1 VSTIWSARF
10 AQITSM
16 PCTIVC
22 PKARQAD
29 LNFNETKKGKNVSK
43 YITTPIY
50 YVNGEAHIGH
60 AYTTFIADAMTRY
73 EKLKGEDTYFLTG
86 TDEHGQKIEES
97 AQKNNKP
104 TQEFADEISATFKD
118 LWDEFEISYDKFIRT
133 TDEEHKKGVQ
143 KAFEV
148 MYAKGDIYKDFYEGH
163 YCVSCE
169 TFFPETQLIDGEFCP
184 DCGRSTNIVKEE
196 SYFFKLSKY
205 EDALLK
211 HYEQNPNF
219 ILPRS
224 RANEVINFVKGGLR
238 DLSVTRTSFSWGVK
252 MPASLNDDK
261 HVMYVW
267 LDALLNYITALGYG
281 SDEANMKYW
290 PASTQ
295 FVGKDILRFH
305 AIYWPAFLMSLDLP
319 LPRTIGAHGWWTRD
333 GEKMS
338 KSKGNV
344 IAPKEVADVYGVENL
359 RYFMLREVPFGQDG
373 DFSQRAFIDRINS
386 ELSNDLGN
394 LLNRIIGMSGKY
406 SDYEI
411 DSVDVEKYHK
421 KELDAMHAILD
432 SLDDFIEGLQTHR
445 YLEELWKLFAI
456 GNKAIEEYA
465 PWVKMKEDKKDE
477 ALATVAL
484 VANVLAKASLML
496 SPVMPKT
503 SAIIA
508 DALNFEISSQSY
520 KELIVDKKL
529 LKLFNIKKVPPLFPR
544 IEEPLMAEAPEAE
557 PNKKEVQKQEAA
569 KKEEDSLIEIGQFFE
584 TSLKVGTII
593 EAEEVP
599 KSKKLL
605 KLQVDL
611 GEGDLRQ
618 VVAGI
623 KEFYSAESLVQT
635 QVCVVANLKPA
646 KLMGMVSEGMLL
658 AAKDE
663 DGLCLVRPEKPK
675 KAGTPIG

>member
-1 VSTIWSARF
+1 
-10 AQITSM
+10 
-16 PCTIVC
+16 
-22 PKARQAD
+22 
-29 LNFNETKKGKNVSK
+29 LSK

-60 AYTTFIADAMTRY
+60 AYTTFIADTMARY
-73 EKLKGEDTYFLTG
+73 ERLKGEDTFFLTG

-97 AQKNNKP
+97 AAKAGKP
-104 TQEFADEISATFKD
+104 TQEFADEISATFKN
-118 LWDEFEISYDKFIRT
+118 LWDEFGISYDKFIRT
-133 TDEEHKKGVQ
+133 TDEEHMRGVQ

-148 MYAKGDIYKDFYEGH
+148 MVAKGDIYKDFYEGH

-169 TFFPETQLIDGEFCP
+169 TFFPETQLVDGEFCP
-184 DCGRSTNIVKEE
+184 DCGRSTNVVKEE

-205 EDALLK
+205 EDKLLK
-211 HYEQNPNF
+211 HYEANPDF
-219 ILPRS
+219 IMPKS

-252 MPASLNDDK
+252 MPASINDDK

-267 LDALLNYITALGYG
+267 LDALLNYVTALGYG
-281 SDEANMKYW
+281 GDEAKMNYW
-290 PASTQ
+290 PADVH

-319 LPRTIGAHGWWTRD
+319 LPKHIGAHGWWTRD

-344 IAPKEVADVYGVENL
+344 VSPKEVADAYGVENL

-406 SDYEI
+406 SDFVI
-411 DSVDVEKYHK
+411 DSKDVEKYHA
-421 KELDAMHAILD
+421 KELAKMNKILD
-432 SLDDFIEGLQTHR
+432 SLDTLMENLQTHR

-456 GNKAIEEYA
+456 GNGVIQEYA
-465 PWVKMKEDKKDE
+465 PWVKMKNNQEDE

-484 VANVLAKASLML
+484 VANILARAAIML
-496 SPVMPKT
+496 HPVMPETTK
-503 SAIIA
+503 IIA
-508 DALNFEISSQSY
+508 DGLSFEINNASY
-520 KELIVDKKL
+520 KELVIDKKL

-544 IEEPLMAEAPEAE
+544 VEEPLMVEAPKAK
-557 PNKKEVQKQEAA
+557 PNPP
-569 KKEEDSLIEIGQFFE
+569 KEEKKAKESSKEDDNLIEIGQFFE
-584 TSLKVGTII
+584 TSLKIGTVI

-611 GEGDLRQ
+611 GDETPRQ
-618 VVAGI
+618 IVAGI
-623 KEFYSAESLVQT
+623 KEFYAPADLIDT

-646 KLMGMVSEGMLL
+646 KLMGMMSEGMLL

-663 DGLCLVRPEKPK
+663 DGLCLIRPEKPK

>member
-1 VSTIWSARF
+1 
-10 AQITSM
+10 M
-16 PCTIVC
+16 
-22 PKARQAD
+22 
-29 LNFNETKKGKNVSK
+29 SK

-60 AYTTFIADAMTRY
+60 AYTTFIADTMARY
-73 EKLKGEDTYFLTG
+73 ERLKDEDTFFLTG

-97 AQKNNKP
+97 AAKAGKP
-104 TQEFADEISATFKD
+104 TQEFADEISATFKN
-118 LWDEFEISYDKFIRT
+118 LWDEFGISYDKFIRT
-133 TDEEHKKGVQ
+133 TDEDHMKGVQ

-148 MYAKGDIYKDFYEGH
+148 MYNKGDIYKDFYEGH

-184 DCGRSTNIVKEE
+184 DCGRTTTIVKEE
-196 SYFFKLSKY
+196 SYFFKLSNY
-205 EDALLK
+205 EDKLLQ
-211 HYEQNPNF
+211 HYANHPDF
-219 ILPRS
+219 IMPRS
-224 RANEVINFVKGGLR
+224 RANEVISFVQGGLH

-252 MPASLNDDK
+252 MPKSIGDDK

-281 SDEANMKYW
+281 TDEAKMNYW
-290 PASTQ
+290 PADVH

-305 AIYWPAFLMSLDLP
+305 AVYWPAFLMSLDLP
-319 LPRTIGAHGWWTRD
+319 LPKHIGAHGWWTRD

-344 IAPKEVADVYGVENL
+344 VSPKEVADAYGVENL

-406 SDYEI
+406 SDFVI
-411 DSVDVEKYHK
+411 DSQDVEKYHA
-421 KELDAMHAILD
+421 KELEKMNTVLD
-432 SLDDFIEGLQTHR
+432 SLDSFMENLQTHR
-445 YLEELWKLFAI
+445 YLEELWKLFSI
-456 GNKAIEEYA
+456 GNGVIQEYE
-465 PWVKMKEDKKDE
+465 PWVKMKNGQKDE

-484 VANVLAKASLML
+484 VANILAKAAVML
-496 SPVMPKT
+496 HPVMPNT
-503 SAIIA
+503 TNIVA
-508 DALNFEISSQSY
+508 DALSFTINTASY
-520 KELIVDKKL
+520 KEFILEKKP
-529 LKLFNIKKVPPLFPR
+529 LKLFTIKKVPPLFPR
-544 IEEPLMAEAPEAE
+544 VEEPLMQEAPKEE
-557 PNKKEVQKQEAA
+557 SKTKKEEKNSNNKAKET
-569 KKEEDSLIEIGQFFE
+569 KKEEDNLIEIGQFFE
-584 TSLKVGTII
+584 TSLKVGTVV

-611 GEGDLRQ
+611 GEANPRQ
-618 VVAGI
+618 IIAGI
-623 KEFYSAESLVQT
+623 KEFYSPDELINT
-635 QVCVVANLKPA
+635 QICVVANLKPA
-646 KLMGMVSEGMLL
+646 KLMGLMSEGMLL

-663 DGLCLVRPEKPK
+663 EGLCLIRPQKPK

>member
-1 VSTIWSARF
+1 
-10 AQITSM
+10 M
-16 PCTIVC
+16 
-22 PKARQAD
+22 
-29 LNFNETKKGKNVSK
+29 SK

-60 AYTTFIADAMTRY
+60 AYTTFIADTTARY
-73 EKLKGEDTYFLTG
+73 ERLKGEKTYFLTG

-97 AQKNNKP
+97 AEKNNKP
-104 TQEFADEISATFKD
+104 TQEFADEISATFKN
-118 LWDEFEISYDKFIRT
+118 LWDEFEISYDQFIRT
-133 TDEEHKKGVQ
+133 TDAKHKLGVQ

-148 MYAKGDIYKDFYEGH
+148 MFAKGDIYKDFYEGH

-169 TFFPETQLIDGEFCP
+169 TFFPETQLVDGEFCP

-205 EDALLK
+205 EDKLLK
-211 HYEQNPNF
+211 LYEENPDF
-219 ILPRS
+219 VLPRS
-224 RANEVINFVKGGLR
+224 RGNEVISFVKGGLR
-238 DLSVTRTSFSWGVK
+238 DLSVTRTSFKWGVP
-252 MPASLNDDK
+252 MPESLNDDK

-267 LDALLNYITALGYG
+267 LDALMNYVTALGYG
-281 SDEANMKYW
+281 DDEKLMEFW
-290 PASTQ
+290 PASTH

-319 LPRTIGAHGWWTRD
+319 LPKTIAAHGWWTRD

-344 IAPKEVADVYGVENL
+344 ISPKEVADAYGVENL

-406 SDYEI
+406 SDFEI
-411 DSVDVEKYHK
+411 DSVDVLKYHS
-421 KELDAMHAILD
+421 KELDAMDEALGN
-432 SLDDFIEGLQTHR
+432 LDDFMKNMQTHR
-445 YLEELWKLFAI
+445 YLDELWKLFAI
-456 GNKAIEEYA
+456 GNKAIEEHA
-465 PWVKMKEDKKDE
+465 PWAKMKENKKDE

-484 VANVLAKASLML
+484 VANILAKASIML
-496 SPVMPKT
+496 HPIMPKT
-503 SAIIA
+503 TMTIA
-508 DALNFEISSQSY
+508 DALNFEINNDSFLNLVEG
-520 KELIVDKKL
+520 KNL
-529 LKLFNIKKVPPLFPR
+529 LKTFTIKKVPPLFPR
-544 IEEPLMAEAPEAE
+544 VEEPLMQEAPKAE
-557 PNKKEVQKQEAA
+557 PNKPKEEEKKETP
-569 KKEEDSLIEIGQFFE
+569 KEEDNLIEIGQFFE
-584 TSLKVGTII
+584 TSLKIGTIV
-593 EAEEVP
+593 EAEEVK

-611 GEGDLRQ
+611 GEKKPRQ
-618 VVAGI
+618 IVAGI
-623 KEFYSAESLVQT
+623 KEFYSPEDLVGT
-635 QVCVVANLKPA
+635 QACVVANLKPA
-646 KLMGMVSEGMLL
+646 KLMGMMSEGMLL

-675 KAGTPIG
+675 KAGTPVG

>member
-1 VSTIWSARF
+1 
-10 AQITSM
+10 M
-16 PCTIVC
+16 
-22 PKARQAD
+22 KD
-29 LNFNETKKGKNVSK
+29 KHLSK

-60 AYTTFIADAMTRY
+60 AYTTFIADTVARY
-73 EKLKGEDTYFLTG
+73 ERLHGNDTYFLTG

-97 AQKNNKP
+97 ALKAGKP
-104 TQEFADEISATFKD
+104 TAEFADEISATFKN
-118 LWDEFEISYDKFIRT
+118 LWDEFEISYNKFIRT
-133 TDEEHKKGVQ
+133 TDKEHMAGVQ
-143 KAFEV
+143 KAFLK
-148 MYAKGDIYKDFYEGH
+148 MFDKGDIYKDFYEGH

-184 DCGRSTNIVKEE
+184 DCGRSTSIVKEE
-196 SYFFKLSKY
+196 SYFFKLSEY
-205 EDALLK
+205 EDRLLK
-211 HYEQNPNF
+211 HYEDNPDF
-219 ILPRS
+219 IMPRS
-224 RANEVINFVKGGLR
+224 RANEVRNFVKGGLR
-238 DLSVTRTSFSWGVK
+238 DLSVTRTSFTWGVQ
-252 MPASLNDDK
+252 MPESIHDDK

-281 SDEANMKYW
+281 KDDANMHYW
-290 PASTQ
+290 PASIQ

-319 LPRTIGAHGWWTRD
+319 LPKQIGAHGWWTRD

-344 IAPKEVADVYGVENL
+344 VSPKEVSDAYGVENL

-406 SDYEI
+406 SDFNI
-411 DSVDVEKYHK
+411 DSVDVEKYHS
-421 KELDAMHAILD
+421 KELNTMHEILGT
-432 SLDDFIEGLQTHR
+432 LDGYMKEMQTHR
-445 YLEELWKLFAI
+445 YLEELWKLFSI
-456 GNKAIEEYA
+456 GNTAITEHE
-465 PWVKMKEDKKDE
+465 PWVKMKNDKKDE

-484 VANVLAKASLML
+484 VANILAKAAIML
-496 SPVMPKT
+496 HPVMPRT
-503 SAIIA
+503 TNIIA
-508 DALNFEISSQSY
+508 DALSFEINTLSL
-520 KELIVDKKL
+520 ETLIIEKQL
-529 LKLFNIKKVPPLFPR
+529 LKVFNIKSVPPLFPR
-544 IEEPLMAEAPEAE
+544 VEEPLMAEAPKAE
-557 PNKKEVQKQEAA
+557 PNPPKEN
-569 KKEEDSLIEIGQFFE
+569 KEEIKRKELSRESDNLIEIGQFFE
-584 TSLKVGTII
+584 TSLKIGVVV

-611 GEGDLRQ
+611 GEASSRQ

-623 KEFYSAESLVQT
+623 KEFYSPEDLVGT

-663 DGLCLVRPEKPK
+663 NGLCLVRPETPK
-675 KAGTPIG
+675 KVGTPIG